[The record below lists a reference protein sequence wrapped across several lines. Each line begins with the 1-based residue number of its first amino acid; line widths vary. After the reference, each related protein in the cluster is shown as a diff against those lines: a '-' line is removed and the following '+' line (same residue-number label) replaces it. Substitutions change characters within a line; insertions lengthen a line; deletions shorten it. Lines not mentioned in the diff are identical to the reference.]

1 MPVWLIEVPMENVN
15 NTPNCKRCI
24 YVVAILATFLLMA
37 FLVKQMVKVTH
48 PAPIGA
54 DRAAAR
60 AKDNAEI
67 RAAGANAAVNWG
79 YANQPNGIVRLPIDD
94 AMKITVQGYQNAA
107 DFRKDLLAR
116 SEKASAPPPKAQN
129 VFE

>member
-1 MPVWLIEVPMENVN
+1 MENVN

-24 YVVAILATFLLMA
+24 YVVSILATFLLMA
-37 FLVKQMVKVTH
+37 FLVRQMVRVTN

-54 DRAAAR
+54 ERGAVR

-67 RAAGANAAVNWG
+67 RAAGANAAVSWG
-79 YANQPNGIVRLPIDD
+79 YANQPVGIVRLPIEE

-107 DFRKDLLAR
+107 EFRKDMLAR
-116 SEKASAPPPKAQN
+116 EEKASAPPPKAKN
-129 VFE
+129 EFE